1 MIELIEKYDETTF
14 ESESSLTRFYKLGKD
29 HFEINIK
36 GGFDYINNIK
46 ESIKILSFDLPAE
59 LKEIF
64 IPYSEAPVYWIYDSW
79 LLTQIE
85 DYMKMHFVR
94 AKYFDLHRSIK
105 ENYTK
110 WVTTKLKNE
119 KEHFANLTLNFIE
132 RDVYKHNFF
141 KQILNG
147 ILLTYHNSMYNP
159 TKALE
164 LFESAK
170 GLIKNSRLS
179 EPAKHELVYVIN
191 LYSAFV
197 HFKESDYER
206 ANIILKEALEE
217 KSNGITAKFY
227 LALAEL
233 YLGHEDIATFYLKEV
248 LLFDFHRLNVAM
260 DLNNFNMFAYF
271 FNNAFIFNVFYD
283 KNFLVGIKII
293 ENILHPYSTA
303 DENTLKKVQLN
314 IALIK
319 EKNIQD
325 YLTEDITRIIS
336 FVENVARN
344 FLASR
349 NTLILGMYPDFE
361 RKYNEIIESVI
372 ERARN
377 IRYNEIKT
385 KLSKYDEYIGE
396 NVNAEKHLKVE
407 LENFKAKSKDLLAKT
422 LNIINEDYDTE
433 ISKVENRIENLHN
446 SEKYSPQRSF
456 STNMTYNLIVAF
468 AVFLIAGIASYSNRV
483 VTDVSEF
490 NTILSYVLISGT
502 KWGVI
507 SFCVG
512 ALISVVVAGLVII
525 ERADEKQ
532 RLVKKIGLLK
542 LNKEREIKEAK
553 EYAEEKE
560 KIMIE
565 NMNNS
570 IQQHIRKAEELAAQ
584 KEEEYKKLKEEA
596 DLEIEKLSKEL
607 ADVVTHKDQ
616 SAL

>member
-483 VTDVSEF
+483 VTDVSGF